1 MKIEMESS
9 GGVKPP
15 RGARLPRP
23 APRVNPRATRARI
36 GSGMGVWPCRARE
49 AEPKIPG
56 PCVRGARAG
65 VSRAPLAR
73 PRAGGLRSR
82 RLAIRSAGASLRL
95 ADSRGGHG
103 AFATWPPRIVRISRL
118 CRSANGKSTMV
129 GIQCLQAFPSG
140 EAASGRPPRGGVRSS
155 PPLQGH
161 ERAGPHRLRAASRIA
176 APPPCS
182 PRAHARFALSL
193 APCGRSRT
201 APLRLVG
208 QPTVNSS
215 RPTVFDF
222 RFHRV

>member
-1 MKIEMESS
+1 MIAESTRPCKRPVRPPGS
-9 GGVKPP
+9 GLSEGF
-15 RGARLPRP
+15 RGCIR
-23 APRVNPRATRARI
+23 
-36 GSGMGVWPCRARE
+36 SGMGVWPCRAKE

-103 AFATWPPRIVRISRL
+103 AFAPWPPRIVRISRL

-129 GIQCLQAFPSG
+129 GIQCLRAFPSG

-201 APLRLVG
+201 AADGAAPAYRTTCCKFKLSDRI
-208 QPTVNSS
+208 
-215 RPTVFDF
+215 
-222 RFHRV
+222 